1 MKIEIEG
8 DRGLSKLEIKDMDVD
23 EPAKGKEGK
32 PIIVLLIGAPGSGKS
47 TFCEQVM
54 SSSTRPWV
62 RVCQDTIKNGKAGT
76 KAQCIDSA
84 RSALKNGKSVFID
97 RCNLE
102 KEQRDEFV
110 KLGRPQVDV
119 HAVVLDLPAK
129 LCISRSVKRTG
140 HEGNLQGGRAAAV
153 VNRMLQKK
161 ELPKLSEGYGRIT
174 FCQNESDVESAIGT
188 YSGLGPLDT
197 LPHGS
202 FGQKNPGAKGQLG
215 IMKFLKKTD
224 VPANIESTSKR
235 VQDSDASQVIGKRD
249 TSLKEACLVSESANM
264 ESKKDEEPVI
274 GSVGIDVSLNDTPT
288 LAFPSISTADFQFD
302 LEKASDII
310 VEKVAEFVNKLG
322 NARLVLVDLT
332 HKSKILSLVR
342 NKASQK
348 NIDSNRFFTFVGD
361 ITKLHS
367 EGGLRCNVIANA
379 ANWRLKPGGGGVNA
393 AIFSAGGPTLEVAT
407 KEQAKS
413 LYPGNAVVVPLPST
427 SPLFCREGVT
437 HVIHV
442 LGPNMNPQRPNYL
455 DNDYSKGCKIL
466 YETYTSLFEGFASIV
481 RTQKKLPEGSI
492 EILQTKLSE
501 PQDCSESA
509 PKTHSTNSDKKSKRE
524 DLHESERSKRSK
536 EYQDEAENVSDSNTG
551 KVNLSNI
558 KSDGSKTKT
567 WGSWAQVLYNIAMHP
582 EKRKDVVLEIS
593 EDVVILHDIYPK
605 AQKHLLVVARDHG
618 LDCLAD
624 VRKENLELLRTM
636 HAVGLKWAEKFL
648 HDDSTLVFRLG
659 YHSAPSMRQLHL
671 HVISQDFDSAHLKN
685 KKHWNSFNTA
695 FFRDSVDVLEEVS
708 SDGKAILNDDESL
721 MSVELRCNRCRSV
734 HPTIPKLK
742 LHIGRCRASFPNT
755 LLQNGRLVTAPS
767 NANTDP

>member
-1 MKIEIEG
+1 M
-8 DRGLSKLEIKDMDVD
+8 DMDVD
-23 EPAKGKEGK
+23 EPTKGQEEKQGK
-32 PIIVLLIGAPGSGKS
+32 PIIVVLMGAPGSGKS

-54 SSSTRPWV
+54 GSSVRPWV

-76 KAQCIDSA
+76 KAQCIESA
-84 RSALKNGKSVFID
+84 RSALREGKSVFID

-110 KLGRPQVDV
+110 KLGGPQVDV

-140 HEGNLQGGRAAAV
+140 HEGNLQGGKAAAV

-161 ELPKLSEGYGRIT
+161 ELPNLSEGFGRIT
-174 FCQNESDVESAIGT
+174 FCQNESDVESAIRT

-197 LPHGS
+197 LPHGT
-202 FGQKNPGAKGQLG
+202 FGQKSPGAKVQLG

-224 VPANIESTSKR
+224 VPTNTESTSNK
-235 VQDSDASQVIGKRD
+235 VQDSNASQITGGKD
-249 TSLKEACLVSESANM
+249 TVKGTGLFTESGSM
-264 ESKKDEEPVI
+264 ESKKGEQPVV
-274 GSVGIDVSLNDTPT
+274 GSAGTDVSLDNAPT

-342 NKASQK
+342 AKASQK
-348 NIDSNRFFTFVGD
+348 NIDSKRFFTFVGD

-367 EGGLRCNVIANA
+367 EGGLCCNVIANA

-393 AIFSAGGPTLEVAT
+393 AIFNAGGPALEVAT

-466 YETYTSLFEGFASIV
+466 HDTYTSLFEGFASIV
-481 RTQKKLPEGSI
+481 RTQKKVFKGSFGNLRLKLPES
-492 EILQTKLSE
+492 K
-501 PQDCSESA
+501 DHSESG
-509 PKTHSTNSDKKSKRE
+509 PTNHSTNTYQKIKRE
-524 DLHESERSKRSK
+524 DLHESERNKRSK
-536 EYQDEAENVSDSNTG
+536 GDQAEAENDSDSNAS
-551 KVNLSNI
+551 KSNLH
-558 KSDGSKTKT
+558 SDGSKNKS
-567 WGSWAQVLYNIAMHP
+567 WGTWAQAVYNIAMHP
-582 EKRKDVVLEIS
+582 EKQRDVVLEIS
-593 EDVVILHDIYPK
+593 DDVVVLNDLYPK
-605 AQKHLLVVARDHG
+605 AQKHLLVVARHPG
-618 LDCLAD
+618 LDRLAD
-624 VRKENLELLRTM
+624 VCKEHIQLLRTM

-659 YHSAPSMRQLHL
+659 YHSEPSMRQLHL
-671 HVISQDFDSAHLKN
+671 HVISQDFNSAHLKN

-721 MSVELRCNRCRSV
+721 MSMELRCNRCRSA

-742 LHIGRCRASFPNT
+742 LHIGRCRASFPST
-755 LLQNGRLVTAPS
+755 LLENGRLVTAPS
-767 NANTDP
+767 NSSNDP